1 VAQLSSTVASGHKML
16 RIHHSI
22 QGARKVSGAG
32 SRNVIR
38 TCSVSLLLLLS
49 FHAGQAQQ
57 PPAASATISAT
68 TPFRKTTPNSPSQAI
83 TSVAPDTRYRIGPG
97 DVIEVRVLKAPEL
110 SRDAVRVDQQ
120 GMISLP
126 MLEDD
131 IQAACL
137 TEVELA
143 AKIARLYLD
152 YKREPNVSV
161 FVREFQSQPVA
172 VIGAVNTPGQ
182 FRLQRQVRLLE
193 LLSFAGGP
201 AERAGRNVDI
211 IHAAGPDLCSRS
223 ASGGRAPVNVEGLT
237 SYLLTD
243 TLKGKEAANPFV
255 RAGDIISVPEA
266 DQVFVVGNV
275 ISPRAISLKD
285 QQITVTRAIA
295 MAGGPQ
301 RDSKTS
307 RVRIVR
313 QLPSSTEKREI
324 FVDLKAV
331 EKRKAEDIVLLAND
345 IVDVPSSTGKTILRA
360 LTGTITST
368 ITQLPIRSIP

>member
-1 VAQLSSTVASGHKML
+1 M
-16 RIHHSI
+16 
-22 QGARKVSGAG
+22 
-32 SRNVIR
+32 
-38 TCSVSLLLLLS
+38 SLLLLLS
-49 FHAGQAQQ
+49 FYAGHAQER
-57 PPAASATISAT
+57 PAASATT
-68 TPFRKTTPNSPSQAI
+68 TANTPLKKTTQDSSAQA
-83 TSVAPDTRYRIGPG
+83 VASAPADTRYRIGPG

-120 GMISLP
+120 GMIRMP

-131 IQAACL
+131 IKAACL
-137 TEVELA
+137 TEAELA
-143 AKIARLYLD
+143 GKIARLYLD
-152 YKREPNVSV
+152 YKRDPNVSV

-201 AERAGRNVDI
+201 SEKAGRHVDI
-211 IHAAGPDLCSRS
+211 IHGAGPDLCSRS
-223 ASGGRAPVNVEGLT
+223 ASGGRGAVNVEGLA
-237 SYLLTD
+237 SYPLTD
-243 TLKGKEAANPFV
+243 TLKGKEGANPFV
-255 RAGDIISVPEA
+255 RAGDVISVPEA

-285 QQITVTRAIA
+285 QRITVTRAIA

-307 RVRIVR
+307 RIRIVR
-313 QLPSSTEKREI
+313 QLSNSNEKQEI
-324 FVDLKAV
+324 FVNLKAV

-345 IVDVPSSTGKTILRA
+345 IVDVPTSTGRSIMRA
-360 LTGTITST
+360 ITGTIAPAL
-368 ITQLPIRSIP
+368 TQLPVRVIP

>member
-1 VAQLSSTVASGHKML
+1 ML

-22 QGARKVSGAG
+22 QGARRVSGVG
-32 SRNVIR
+32 SRNVFR

-49 FHAGQAQQ
+49 FYAGQAQQ
-57 PPAASATISAT
+57 PPAASATISAK
-68 TPFRKTTPNSPSQAI
+68 TPFTKTTQDSPSKAI
-83 TSVAPDTRYRIGPG
+83 ASVASDTRYRIGPG

-110 SRDAVRVDQQ
+110 SREAVRVDQR
-120 GMISLP
+120 GMIRLP

-131 IQAACL
+131 IQAVCL
-137 TEVELA
+137 TEAELA

-152 YKREPNVSV
+152 YKRDPNVSV
-161 FVREFQSQPVA
+161 FVKEFQSQPVA

-211 IHAAGPDLCSRS
+211 IHGAGPDLCPGS
-223 ASGGRAPVNVEGLT
+223 ASGGRGQVNVDGLI

-243 TLKGKEAANPFV
+243 TLKGKDAANPFV
-255 RAGDIISVPEA
+255 RAGDIVSIPDA

-301 RDSKTS
+301 QDSKRS

-313 QLPSSTEKREI
+313 QLPSSNEKQEI

-345 IVDVPSSTGKTILRA
+345 IVEVPSSTGKTILRA
-360 LTGTITST
+360 LTGAIAPTL
-368 ITQLPIRSIP
+368 TQLPIRVIP

>member
-1 VAQLSSTVASGHKML
+1 
-16 RIHHSI
+16 
-22 QGARKVSGAG
+22 
-32 SRNVIR
+32 
-38 TCSVSLLLLLS
+38 VSLLLLLS
-49 FHAGQAQQ
+49 FHVGQAQQ

-68 TPFRKTTPNSPSQAI
+68 TAFKKTSQDSRSQAI

-137 TEVELA
+137 TEAELA

-255 RAGDIISVPEA
+255 RAGDIVSIPEA

-313 QLPSSTEKREI
+313 QLPSSTEKQEI

-331 EKRKAEDIVLLAND
+331 EKRKAEDVVLLAND

-368 ITQLPIRSIP
+368 ITQLPLRSIP

>member
-1 VAQLSSTVASGHKML
+1 VTKGRAQ
-16 RIHHSI
+16 
-22 QGARKVSGAG
+22 
-32 SRNVIR
+32 
-38 TCSVSLLLLLS
+38 
-49 FHAGQAQQ
+49 
-57 PPAASATISAT
+57 ATA
-68 TPFRKTTPNSPSQAI
+68 
-83 TSVAPDTRYRIGPG
+83 SVAADTRYRIGPG

-110 SRDAVRVDQQ
+110 SLDAVRVDQQ
-120 GMISLP
+120 GMIRLP

-137 TEVELA
+137 TEAELA
-143 AKIARLYLD
+143 GKIARLYLN
-152 YKREPNVSV
+152 YKRNPNVSV
-161 FVREFQSQPVA
+161 FVREFQAQPVA

-211 IHAAGPDLCSRS
+211 IHGSGPDLCPAA
-223 ASGGRAPVNVEGLT
+223 ASGSRGPVNVEGLA

-243 TLKGKEAANPFV
+243 TLKGKEGANPFV
-255 RAGDIISVPEA
+255 RAGDIVSIPEA

-275 ISPRAISLKD
+275 ISPRAIPLKD
-285 QQITVTRAIA
+285 QRITVTRAIA

-313 QLPSSTEKREI
+313 TLPNSDEKQEI

-345 IVDVPSSTGKTILRA
+345 IVDVPISTGKSIMRA
-360 LTGTITST
+360 ITGTIAPTL
-368 ITQLPIRSIP
+368 TQLPIRVIP